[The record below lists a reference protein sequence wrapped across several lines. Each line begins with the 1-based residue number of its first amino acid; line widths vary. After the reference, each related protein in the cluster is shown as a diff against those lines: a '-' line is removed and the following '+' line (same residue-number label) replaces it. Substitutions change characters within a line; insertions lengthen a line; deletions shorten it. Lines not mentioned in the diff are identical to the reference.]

1 MESKNFFI
9 QLIFVV
15 MVTII
20 LLYACY
26 NLLPIK
32 EYLALGIVG
41 LIFFILL
48 SILIFFLAT
57 KASKSTNLNA
67 FTHLIMYNLMLK
79 LFFSVIIVAFY
90 YYLVK
95 PAERLFI
102 VPFVIIYLIFTIFE
116 AMFLSRQA
124 RQKS

>member
-1 MESKNFFI
+1 MENKSFFI
-9 QLIFVV
+9 QLSLVV
-15 MVTII
+15 LITSI
-20 LLYACY
+20 LLFVCY
-26 NLLPIK
+26 HLLPIMDH
-32 EYLALGIVG
+32 LALGIAG

-57 KASKSTNLNA
+57 KAAKSTNLNA
-67 FTHLIMYNLMLK
+67 FTHLIMYNLMIK
-79 LFFSVIIVAFY
+79 LFFSIIIVAVY

-102 VPFVIIYLIFTIFE
+102 VPFVIIYLNFTIFE
-116 AMFLSRQA
+116 AIFLSRQA

>member
-9 QLIFVV
+9 QLTFVV
-15 MVTII
+15 FITII

-26 NLLPIK
+26 SLLPIMD
-32 EYLALGIVG
+32 YVALGIVG
-41 LIFFILL
+41 LFFFILL
-48 SILIFFLAT
+48 SILIYFLAT
-57 KASKSTNLNA
+57 KAAQSNNLNA

-95 PAERLFI
+95 PSERLFI

-116 AMFLSRQA
+116 AIFLSRQA